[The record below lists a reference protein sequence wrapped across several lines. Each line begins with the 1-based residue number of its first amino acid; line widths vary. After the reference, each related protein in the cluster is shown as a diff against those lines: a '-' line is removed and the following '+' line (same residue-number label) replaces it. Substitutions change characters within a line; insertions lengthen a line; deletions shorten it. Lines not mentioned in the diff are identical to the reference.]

1 MASIS
6 EVQDPGSHAK
16 KYGAYQNEV
25 YRAGMF
31 RNIMPTVTKDPN
43 KLEAQAKSTMPS
55 KSYAY
60 IAGGAGERATM
71 DANRLAFRQWKL
83 VPRMLRPTT
92 HRDLRTTLF
101 GKTYDTP
108 ILIAPVG
115 VQEIFHADKEIGMS
129 AIATELGVPYIL
141 STASSSTI
149 EEVAQSSG
157 DGPRWFQLYWPQ
169 DDEITI
175 SLLNRAQKAGYSTLL
190 VTLDTWALAWRP
202 WDLDHAYVPFMLG
215 QGCQNGFSD
224 PVFRRKFREKQGK
237 EVGEDVRLAAEEW
250 VKTCFSGAAHSWE
263 QLRVVRENWKGPVLL
278 KGIQHPEDA
287 VKAVEAGMDGVL
299 VSNHGGRQLDG
310 AIGSLDM
317 LAEIV
322 EKVGTRCTV
331 LFDSGVRTGVDV
343 IKALCLGAKGVLIGR
358 PWVYGLGIAGK
369 DGARDVLKG
378 ILADLDQSMGL
389 AGIRTVEDCE
399 RSLLRRVEY
408 GGERF
413 SSN

>member
-6 EVQDPGSHAK
+6 EVQDPGTHAR

-25 YRAGMF
+25 YRDGMF

-43 KLEAQAKSTMPS
+43 KLEAQAKSLMPA

-71 DANRLAFRQWKL
+71 EANRLAFRQFKL
-83 VPRMLRPTT
+83 VPRMLRPTS

-115 VQEIFHADKEIGMS
+115 VQEIFHADKEIGVS
-129 AIATELGVPYIL
+129 AIAAELGVPYIL

-149 EEVAQSSG
+149 EDVAKSSG
-157 DGPRWFQLYWPQ
+157 DGARWFQLYWPQ
-169 DDEITI
+169 DDDITI
-175 SLLNRAQKAGYSTLL
+175 SLLERAQKAGYSTLL

-202 WDLDHAYVPFMLG
+202 WDLDHSYVPFMIG

-224 PVFRRKFREKQGK
+224 PVFQRKFKEKQGK
-237 EVGEDVRLAAEEW
+237 EVHEDVLLAASEW
-250 VKTCFSGAAHSWE
+250 VATCFSGAAHSWE
-263 QLRVVRENWKGPVLL
+263 HLSVVREHWKGPIVL

-287 VKAVEAGMDGVL
+287 VKAVEVGMDGVL

-322 EKVGTRCTV
+322 EAVGSRCTV

-343 IKALCLGAKGVLIGR
+343 IKALCLGAKGVLVGR
-358 PWVYGLGIAGK
+358 PWVYGMGIAGK
-369 DGARDVLKG
+369 EGARDVLRG

-389 AGIRTVEDCE
+389 AGIRTVADCE
-399 RSLLRRVEY
+399 KSMLRRVQY
-408 GGERF
+408 GGDRF